1 MNLNNKRI
9 NKRITGAALA
19 VLLTAGLAAAQQNEK
34 AAQQNENVERGQL
47 TGRDGLVHPFTVAR
61 LAPAAFPGLPGAV
74 REELA
79 RRECL
84 VPQTSAAKQP
94 ENVISG
100 KYRDG
105 STTDW
110 AVLCSREG
118 YSSVLV
124 FWSGAA
130 QSVEEFARQKDT
142 DSMQVSRSNDFY
154 EYSRRITTAPPERVR
169 KRKENRK
176 LGPFEHDG
184 IDDAF
189 VGKGSTIYYFR
200 QGRWQELQ
208 GGE

>member
-1 MNLNNKRI
+1 MNSKRTI
-9 NKRITGAALA
+9 GVALST
-19 VLLTAGLAAAQQNEK
+19 LLVASLS
-34 AAQQNENVERGQL
+34 AQQNENVERGQT
-47 TGRDGLVHPFTVAR
+47 TGRDGLVHPFTVVR
-61 LAPAAFPGLPGAV
+61 LAPAAFPELPGVV
-74 REELA
+74 RDELT
-79 RRECL
+79 RRGCL
-84 VPQTSAAKQP
+84 VPQTFAAKQP

-105 STTDW
+105 SSRDW

-118 YSSVLV
+118 YSSVLL
-124 FWSGAA
+124 FWNGAA

-142 DSMQVSRSNDFY
+142 DYMQPHANDFY

-169 KRKENRK
+169 KKKENRK

-189 VGKGSTIYYFR
+189 VGQGSLIYYFR
-200 QGRWQELQ
+200 QGQWTQLQ